1 MIDRSTGHV
10 ETTDIHP
17 MYPMYDH
24 VRSCTIKWVCVRRS
38 FAAVCLF
45 CRGRRSIVGRRSVF
59 RRWSFGRTASNAS

>member
-10 ETTDIHP
+10 ETTDVHP
-17 MYPMYDH
+17 MYSMYDH
-24 VRSCTIKWVCVRRS
+24 VRSCTIEWVCVRQS

-59 RRWSFGRTASNAS
+59 RRWSFGRAASNAS